1 MRYARVAVLCAI
13 VFGLVGCTPAR
24 FGLSDTTG
32 KSTPSTAAV
41 AATQSVKPDPSA
53 TNKGLPLEDL
63 ADKAKNPASGDR
75 AAILDVARRATGIA
89 SSDSFYVWQLVKQGN
104 TAVADVQASKSGKHL
119 LVGLAK
125 GQGGWQVVYQVRFLD
140 ASESGLAAAVPAM
153 TSEFVNRVDFVS
165 PVPIDDFYVRNRD
178 AAKAQ
183 LGGAPLYAP
192 TRLPKGF
199 TLIRS
204 QGLDAGSLSAE
215 YGFGKQRL
223 SYAAWVSGDYGEG
236 DQPKTTY
243 TGLRFG
249 GTSATMDGAFF
260 YMGDSAD
267 RGPFLTADG
276 GNQTV
281 CGLGVSPG
289 IVAAVAESMVP
300 VVSPGKPISV
310 TAVGK
315 RKPTDSEIAA
325 LADGDGKVLWRG
337 TDASGTW
344 WVVYGFTDK
353 LQKPYSAL
361 AVRDAQGTWR
371 ATATVQSAI
380 EIDGTFPYSVPSEVL
395 YAIQGI
401 GLDIRD
407 NR

>member
-1 MRYARVAVLCAI
+1 MRYARLAVICAI

-24 FGLSDTTG
+24 GGLSRTTG
-32 KSTPSTAAV
+32 RSTPSTDTAP
-41 AATQSVKPDPSA
+41 ATLTVKPDPSSA
-53 TNKGLPLEDL
+53 NNGLPLEDL

-75 AAILDVARRATGIA
+75 AAILDAAHRATGIK
-89 SSDSFYVWQLVKQGN
+89 DLFYVWQLVKQGN
-104 TAVADVQASKSGKHL
+104 TAVADVQASKSGAHL

-125 GQGGWQVVYQVRFLD
+125 GPGGWQVVYQVRFLD
-140 ASESGLAAAVPAM
+140 ASESGLVAAVPAM
-153 TSEFVNRVDFVS
+153 TSELVNQVDFVV

-260 YMGDSAD
+260 YQGDSTA
-267 RGPFLTADG
+267 RGPFLTAEG

-300 VVSPGKPISV
+300 VVSPGKPVPV
-310 TAVGK
+310 TAVCK

-337 TDASGTW
+337 PDASGTW

-371 ATATVQSAI
+371 TTATVQSAI

-395 YAIQGI
+395 SAIQGI